1 MTVHAAVA
9 GTEIA
14 ITPTPAA
21 YLGSGAVA
29 KLPGILAGTGSDA
42 AVVITDAALAATPV
56 VACVTGVLDA
66 GGIPVTVFSGVQSN
80 PTTADLAAGAD
91 VVAAAFAGCSRVAAP
106 DPAPSGVARVTES
119 GSDPSRV
126 ARVAASGAAPSRVAL
141 VAVGGGSAIDAAK
154 GIAIAAVNPQRG
166 RDLDYRGQFAHRALP
181 IVAIP
186 TTAGTGAE
194 TNAFG
199 VVTDLQTR
207 RKFYVGGASSLPAA
221 AILDP
226 DLTIGLPP
234 AVTAAT
240 GMDALTHALE
250 SYLSVRANP
259 WSDGIALQVIR
270 MIGAHLPRAY
280 ADGGDRE
287 ARTQM
292 LLAAHMAGIGMATT
306 GLGLCHAIGHA
317 IGGRFGIAHGVAL
330 TAVLPQVL
338 SFNAPACA
346 ERLAS
351 IAFALDA
358 GDASRDAGWNA
369 GAAAGAVAGL
379 AGRVG
384 LTQGLTGLGIT
395 GADFGQ
401 IAADALDDEVL
412 ANTPRQPTA
421 ADIRSI
427 LLAADGR

>member
-1 MTVHAAVA
+1 VTAVMMSVHAAVA
-9 GTEIA
+9 ETEFA

-29 KLPGILAGTGSDA
+29 KLPGILRGTGSDA

-66 GGIPVTVFSGVQSN
+66 AGIPVTLFTGVQPN

-91 VVAAAFAGCSRVAAP
+91 VVAEADRASAG
-106 DPAPSGVARVTES
+106 
-119 GSDPSRV
+119 V
-126 ARVAASGAAPSRVAL
+126 ARVAAPAPSRAAL

-207 RKFYVGGASSLPAA
+207 RKFYVGHASSLPVA

-280 ADGGDRE
+280 TDGGDRE

-317 IGGRFGIAHGVAL
+317 IGGRFGVAHGVAL

-338 SFNAPACA
+338 SFNAPART

-351 IAFALDA
+351 VAFALDA
-358 GDASRDAGWNA
+358 GDAARDAGWNA
-369 GAAAGAVAGL
+369 GAAVDAVACL

-384 LTQGLTGLGIT
+384 LAQGLTGLGIT

-427 LLAADGR
+427 LLAADEQ

>member
-1 MTVHAAVA
+1 VTVHSVIA

-21 YLGSGAVA
+21 YVGSGAVG
-29 KLPGILAGTGSDA
+29 KLSGILSGTASDA
-42 AVVITDAALAATPV
+42 AVVVTDAALAATPV
-56 VACVTGVLDA
+56 VASVTGVLEAA
-66 GGIPVTVFSGVQSN
+66 GIAVALFSEVHPN
-80 PTTADLAAGAD
+80 PTTGDVAAGAD
-91 VVAAAFAGCSRVAAP
+91 AVAAARRAG
-106 DPAPSGVARVTES
+106 
-119 GSDPSRV
+119 
-126 ARVAASGAAPSRVAL
+126 SRVAL
-141 VAVGGGSAIDAAK
+141 VAVGGGSPIDAAK
-154 GIAIAAVNPQRG
+154 GIALAAVNPQRG
-166 RDLDYRGQFAHRALP
+166 RDLDYRGQFSARALP
-181 IVAIP
+181 VVAVP

-199 VVTDLQTR
+199 VVTDPQTR
-207 RKFYVGGASSLPAA
+207 RKFYVGHASSMPAA

-270 MIGAHLPRAY
+270 MISAHLPVAH
-280 ADGGDRE
+280 ADGRDLE
-287 ARTQM
+287 ARCQM

-338 SFNAPACA
+338 HFNAPSCEA
-346 ERLAS
+346 RLADV
-351 IAFALDA
+351 AHALGAADPN
-358 GDASRDAGWNA
+358 RDKAWNA
-369 GAAAGAVAGL
+369 GAAIDAVAGL

-384 LTQGLTGLGIT
+384 LTERMAGLGIT
-395 GADFGQ
+395 AADFDD
-401 IAADALDDEVL
+401 IAADAMDDEVL
-412 ANTPRQPTA
+412 ANTPRQPA
-421 ADIRSI
+421 PADIRSI
-427 LLAADGR
+427 LLAAE

>member
-1 MTVHAAVA
+1 MRTVHSAVA
-9 GTEIA
+9 GTELA
-14 ITPTPAA
+14 ITPMPAA

-29 KLPGILAGTGSDA
+29 KLPEILDGTGSDA
-42 AVVITDAALAATPV
+42 AVVVTDAGLANSPV
-56 VACVTGVLDA
+56 AACVTGVLDGA
-66 GGIPVTVFSGVQSN
+66 GIPVSLFSGVQPN
-80 PTTADLAAGAD
+80 PTTGDLAAGAD
-91 VVAAAFAGCSRVAAP
+91 AVAAAGR
-106 DPAPSGVARVTES
+106 AR
-119 GSDPSRV
+119 
-126 ARVAASGAAPSRVAL
+126 ARVAL
-141 VAVGGGSAIDAAK
+141 VAVGGGSPIDAAK
-154 GIAIAAVNPQRG
+154 GIALAAVNPQRG

-199 VVTDLQTR
+199 VVTDPQTR
-207 RKFYVGGASSLPAA
+207 RKFYVGHPSSLPVA

-226 DLTIGLPP
+226 DFTIGLPP
-234 AVTAAT
+234 PVTAAT

-270 MIGAHLPRAY
+270 MIAAHLPRAH
-280 ADGGDRE
+280 ADGGDLE
-287 ARTQM
+287 ARSQM

-317 IGGRFGIAHGVAL
+317 IGGRFGVAHGVAL

-338 SFNAPACA
+338 RFSEPACA
-346 ERLAS
+346 ERLAGV
-351 IAFALDA
+351 AFALGV
-358 GDASRDAGWNA
+358 GDAAADNAWNA
-369 GAAAGAVAGL
+369 GAAVGAVAGL

-384 LTQGLTGLGIT
+384 LTQGLAALGIT
-395 GADFGQ
+395 SAEFGQ

-421 ADIRSI
+421 TDIRSI
-427 LLAADGR
+427 LLSADGH

>member
-1 MTVHAAVA
+1 MTVHSAIA

-21 YLGSGAVA
+21 YLGSGAVG
-29 KLPGILAGTGSDA
+29 KLPGILGSTGSDA
-42 AVVITDAALAATPV
+42 AVVVTDAALAATPV
-56 VACVTGVLDA
+56 VASVTGVLEA
-66 GGIPVTVFSGVQSN
+66 AGIPVVLFSGVHPN

-91 VVAAAFAGCSRVAAP
+91 AVAAAFAGRSRITAP
-106 DPAPSGVARVTES
+106 
-119 GSDPSRV
+119 
-126 ARVAASGAAPSRVAL
+126 GAALLPGRGARRQRSSRVAL

-154 GIAIAAVNPQRG
+154 GIALAAVNPQRG

-181 IVAIP
+181 IVAVP

-207 RKFYVGGASSLPAA
+207 RKFYVGHASSLPAA

-226 DLTIGLPP
+226 DLTTGLPS

-270 MIGAHLPRAY
+270 MIAAHLPRAH
-280 ADGGDRE
+280 ADGADLE
-287 ARTQM
+287 ARSQM

-317 IGGRFGIAHGVAL
+317 IGGRFGVAHGAAL
-330 TAVLPQVL
+330 TTVLPQVL
-338 SFNAPACA
+338 RFNAPACT
-346 ERLAS
+346 ERLADV
-351 IAFALDA
+351 AFALGA
-358 GDASRDAGWNA
+358 GDVAAGSGWNA
-369 GAAAGAVAGL
+369 GAAVDAVAGL

-384 LTQGLTGLGIT
+384 LTQRLADLGIT
-395 GADFGQ
+395 SADFGR

-421 ADIRSI
+421 DEIRSI
-427 LLAADGR
+427 LLEADQE

>member
-1 MTVHAAVA
+1 MMTVHSAVA
-9 GTEIA
+9 GTEFA

-29 KLPGILAGTGSDA
+29 KLPGILGGTGSDA
-42 AVVITDAALAATPV
+42 AVVVTDAGLAATPV

-66 GGIPVTVFSGVQSN
+66 AGIPVTLFSGVQPN
-80 PTTADLAAGAD
+80 PTTGDLAAGAD
-91 VVAAAFAGCSRVAAP
+91 AVAAAGRDRA
-106 DPAPSGVARVTES
+106 
-119 GSDPSRV
+119 
-126 ARVAASGAAPSRVAL
+126 RVAL
-141 VAVGGGSAIDAAK
+141 VAVGGGSPIDAAK
-154 GIAIAAVNPQRG
+154 GIALAAVNPQRG
-166 RDLDYRGQFAHRALP
+166 RDLDYRGQFERRALP
-181 IVAIP
+181 IVAVP

-199 VVTDLQTR
+199 VVTDPQTR
-207 RKFYVGGASSLPAA
+207 RKFYVGHASSLPAA

-226 DLTIGLPP
+226 QLTTGLPP

-270 MIGAHLPRAY
+270 MIAIHLPRAY
-280 ADGGDRE
+280 TDGGDLE
-287 ARTQM
+287 ARAQM
-292 LLAAHMAGIGMATT
+292 LLAAHMAGVGMATT

-330 TAVLPQVL
+330 TTVLPQVL
-338 SFNAPACA
+338 RFSVPACA
-346 ERLAS
+346 ERLADV
-351 IAFALDA
+351 AFALGA
-358 GDASRDAGWNA
+358 GDVARDTGWNA
-369 GAAAGAVAGL
+369 GAAVDAVAGL

-384 LTQGLTGLGIT
+384 LTQGLAGLGIT
-395 GADFGQ
+395 DADFGG
-401 IAADALDDEVL
+401 ITDDALDDEVL
-412 ANTPRQPTA
+412 ASTPRQPTA

-427 LLAADGR
+427 LLASDKK

>member
-1 MTVHAAVA
+1 MRTVHSAVA

-14 ITPTPAA
+14 ITPMPAA

-29 KLPGILAGTGSDA
+29 KLPGILSGTGSNA
-42 AVVITDAALAATPV
+42 AVVVTDAGLAASPV
-56 VACVTGVLDA
+56 VACVTAVLDA
-66 GGIPVTVFSGVQSN
+66 AGIPVSLFSGVQPN
-80 PTTADLAAGAD
+80 PTTGDLAAGAD
-91 VVAAAFAGCSRVAAP
+91 AVAAAGRTRA
-106 DPAPSGVARVTES
+106 
-119 GSDPSRV
+119 
-126 ARVAASGAAPSRVAL
+126 RVAL
-141 VAVGGGSAIDAAK
+141 VAVGGGSPIDAAK
-154 GIAIAAVNPQRG
+154 GIALAAVNPQRG
-166 RDLDYRGQFAHRALP
+166 RDLDYRGQFAHLALP

-199 VVTDLQTR
+199 VVTDPQTR
-207 RKFYVGGASSLPAA
+207 RKFYVGHPSSLPVA

-226 DLTIGLPP
+226 DLTLGLPP
-234 AVTAAT
+234 PVTAAT

-259 WSDGIALQVIR
+259 WSDGIVLQVIR
-270 MIGAHLPRAY
+270 MIATHLPRAH

-287 ARTQM
+287 ARSQM

-317 IGGRFGIAHGVAL
+317 IGGRFGVAHGVAL
-330 TAVLPQVL
+330 TTVLPHVL
-338 SFNAPACA
+338 RFSEPACA
-346 ERLAS
+346 ERLAGV
-351 IAFALDA
+351 AFALGA
-358 GDASRDAGWNA
+358 GDAAANTAWNA
-369 GAAAGAVAGL
+369 GAAVRAVASL
-379 AGRVG
+379 AGQVG
-384 LTQGLTGLGIT
+384 LTQGLAGLGIT
-395 GADFGQ
+395 SADFGQ

-427 LLAADGR
+427 LLAADGQ